1 MRFGPGCGLLQHTGP
16 PVSFAGIPIQIF
28 RERDCATRR
37 ITCRNP
43 GNSRSDSPERY
54 GEAPRLL
61 QRNTPLRTAFMPQ
74 TKIVFFADQQ
84 TDQTRFRLFSTDFR
98 RKFHHNGT
106 CFTKIAVT

>member
-1 MRFGPGCGLLQHTGP
+1 MRVIAAHRSSRVVCGDPDSDFPGTGL
-16 PVSFAGIPIQIF
+16 
-28 RERDCATRR
+28 
-37 ITCRNP
+37 RNP
-43 GNSRSDSPERY
+43 AHNLPEPREQPSDSPERY